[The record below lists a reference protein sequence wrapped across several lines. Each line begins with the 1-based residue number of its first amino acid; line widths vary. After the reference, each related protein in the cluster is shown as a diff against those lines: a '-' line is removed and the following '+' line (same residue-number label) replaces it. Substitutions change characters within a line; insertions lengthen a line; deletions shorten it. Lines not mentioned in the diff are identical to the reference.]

1 MSGRKRYYKLDE
13 VGFVGS
19 QEKRTTSE
27 VQKDSLKAA
36 KAIKKLKSLDTKSN
50 RSKKVVSH

>member
-36 KAIKKLKSLDTKSN
+36 KAIKKLKSLDAKSN